1 MATKLTIPAGTTYT
15 KVVRWASDVVAYKAI
30 SGISKTAPAAVTAP
44 SHGLK
49 TGWPVAVESV
59 KGMTQINAQNSPP
72 RESDLHAVTS
82 TGADTLTLDGV
93 NSIGY
98 STYTGGGALR
108 YNVPESL
115 AAATARMH
123 LVDRWRP
130 LSAGISYPHKTSTV
144 YAAGD
149 IVHVDVGTHYICS
162 VGGTSAS
169 SRPSDLL
176 AGDGTVTWV
185 AHETFAGTTVYVVL
199 TSSTGIALNDTEH
212 TITWTL
218 ADTETSTG
226 QWESCIAQLEVVV
239 GGVISRVAEYEIS
252 VSRETTR

>member
-1 MATKLTIPAGTTYT
+1 MATKLTIPAGTTHAE
-15 KVVRWASDVVAYKAI
+15 VIRWASDVVAYKAI
-30 SGISKTAPAAVTAP
+30 SGISKSAPAAVTVP

-72 RESDLHAVTS
+72 RESDLHAITS

-93 NSIGY
+93 NAIGF

-130 LSAGISYPHKTSTV
+130 LSAGISYPHKTSTAYV
-144 YAAGD
+144 AGD
-149 IVHVDVGTHYICS
+149 IVHVDVGTHYRCS

-169 SRPSDLL
+169 TRPGNLL
-176 AGDGTVTWV
+176 SGDGTVTWV
-185 AHETFAGTTVYVVL
+185 AHESFAGTTVYVAL
-199 TSSTGIALNDTEH
+199 TSSSGITLNDTEH

-218 ADTETSTG
+218 ADTETSSG
-226 QWESCIAQLEVVV
+226 QWESCVAQLEVVV
-239 GGVISRVAEYEIS
+239 GGVTSRVAEYEIS

>member
-30 SGISKTAPAAVTAP
+30 SGISKTAPVVVTAP

-59 KGMTQINAQNSPP
+59 KAMTQINAQNSPP

-130 LSAGISYPHKTSTV
+130 LSAGISFPHEESTAYV
-144 YAAGD
+144 VGD
-149 IVHVDVGTHYICS
+149 IVHVDVGTHYQCS
-162 VGGTSAS
+162 GSGTSDS
-169 SRPSDLL
+169 TRPGDLL
-176 AGDGTVTWV
+176 TGDGTVTW
-185 AHETFAGTTVYVVL
+185 ALLDSFIGSTVYVAL
-199 TSSTGIALNDTEH
+199 TSSAGIALNDTEH

-218 ADTETSTG
+218 ADTETSHG
-226 QWESCIAQLEVVV
+226 QWESCVAQLEVVV
-239 GGVISRVAEYEIS
+239 GGVVSRVADYEIS
-252 VSRETTR
+252 LSRETTR

>member
-1 MATKLTIPAGTTYT
+1 MATKLTIPAGTTHAE
-15 KVVRWASDVVAYKAI
+15 VIRWASDVVAYKAI
-30 SGISKTAPAAVTAP
+30 SGISKSAPAAVTVP

-72 RESDLHAVTS
+72 RESDLHAITS
-82 TGADTLTLDGV
+82 TGTDTLTLDGV
-93 NSIGY
+93 NAIGF

-130 LSAGISYPHKTSTV
+130 LSAGISYPHKTSTAYV
-144 YAAGD
+144 AGD
-149 IVHVDVGTHYICS
+149 IVHVDVGTHYRCS

-169 SRPSDLL
+169 TRPGNLL
-176 AGDGTVTWV
+176 SGDGTVTWV
-185 AHETFAGTTVYVVL
+185 AHESFAGTTVYVAL
-199 TSSTGIALNDTEH
+199 TSSSGITLNDTEH

-218 ADTETSTG
+218 ADTETSIG
-226 QWESCIAQLEVVV
+226 QWESCVAQLEVVV
-239 GGVISRVAEYEIS
+239 GGVVSRVAEYEIS

>member
-1 MATKLTIPAGTTYT
+1 MTTLALKAGETHSE
-15 KVVRWASDVVAYKAI
+15 VVRWESDVVAYKAI
-30 SGISKTAPAAVTAP
+30 SGIDKTAPAAVTAP
-44 SHGLK
+44 SHGIK

-93 NSIGY
+93 NAIGF

-130 LSAGISYPHKTSTV
+130 LSAGISYPHKTSTAYV
-144 YAAGD
+144 AGD
-149 IVHVDVGTHYICS
+149 IVHVDVGTHYRCS

-169 SRPSDLL
+169 TRPGNLL
-176 AGDGTVTWV
+176 SGDGTVTWV
-185 AHETFAGTTVYVVL
+185 AHESFAGTTVYVAL
-199 TSSTGIALNDTEH
+199 TSSSGITLNDTEH

-218 ADTETSTG
+218 ADTETSSG
-226 QWESCIAQLEVVV
+226 QWESCVAQLEVVV
-239 GGVISRVAEYEIS
+239 GGVTSRVAEYEIS

>member
-1 MATKLTIPAGTTYT
+1 MATKLTIPAGTTHAE
-15 KVVRWASDVVAYKAI
+15 VIRWASDVVAYKAI
-30 SGISKTAPAAVTAP
+30 SGISKSAPAAVTVP

-72 RESDLHAVTS
+72 RESDLHAITS
-82 TGADTLTLDGV
+82 TGTDTLTLDGV
-93 NSIGY
+93 NAIGF

-130 LSAGISYPHKTSTV
+130 LSAGISYPHKTSTAYV
-144 YAAGD
+144 AGD
-149 IVHVDVGTHYICS
+149 IVHVDVGTHYRCS

-169 SRPSDLL
+169 TRPGNLL
-176 AGDGTVTWV
+176 SGDGTVTWV
-185 AHETFAGTTVYVVL
+185 AHESFAGTTVYVAL
-199 TSSTGIALNDTEH
+199 TSSSGITLNDTEH

-218 ADTETSTG
+218 ADTETSSG
-226 QWESCIAQLEVVV
+226 QWESCVAQLEVVV
-239 GGVISRVAEYEIS
+239 GGVTSRVAEYEIS

>member
-1 MATKLTIPAGTTYT
+1 M
-15 KVVRWASDVVAYKAI
+15 
-30 SGISKTAPAAVTAP
+30 
-44 SHGLK
+44 
-49 TGWPVAVESV
+49 
-59 KGMTQINAQNSPP
+59 
-72 RESDLHAVTS
+72 
-82 TGADTLTLDGV
+82 
-93 NSIGY
+93 
-98 STYTGGGALR
+98 
-108 YNVPESL
+108 
-115 AAATARMH
+115 
-123 LVDRWRP
+123 
-130 LSAGISYPHKTSTV
+130 SAGISYPHKTSTV

>member
-1 MATKLTIPAGTTYT
+1 MATKLTIPAGTTHAE
-15 KVVRWASDVVAYKAI
+15 VVRWASDVVAYKAI
-30 SGISKTAPAAVTAP
+30 SGISKSAPAAVTVP

-72 RESDLHAVTS
+72 RESDLHAITS

-93 NSIGY
+93 NAIGF

-130 LSAGISYPHKTSTV
+130 LSAGISYPHKTSTAYV
-144 YAAGD
+144 AGD
-149 IVHVDVGTHYICS
+149 IVHVDVGTHYRCS

-169 SRPSDLL
+169 TRPGNLL
-176 AGDGTVTWV
+176 SGDGTVTWV
-185 AHETFAGTTVYVVL
+185 AHESFAGTTVYVAL
-199 TSSTGIALNDTEH
+199 TSSSGITLNDTEH

-218 ADTETSTG
+218 ADTETSSG
-226 QWESCIAQLEVVV
+226 QWESCVAQLEVVV
-239 GGVISRVAEYEIS
+239 GGVTSRVAEYEIS

>member
-1 MATKLTIPAGTTYT
+1 MATKLTIPAGTTHAE
-15 KVVRWASDVVAYKAI
+15 VIRWASDVVAYKAI
-30 SGISKTAPAAVTAP
+30 SGISKSAPAAVTVP

-93 NSIGY
+93 NAIGF

-130 LSAGISYPHKTSTV
+130 LSAGISYPHKTSTAYV
-144 YAAGD
+144 AGD
-149 IVHVDVGTHYICS
+149 IVHVDVGTHYRCS

-169 SRPSDLL
+169 TRPGNLL
-176 AGDGTVTWV
+176 SGDGTVTWV
-185 AHETFAGTTVYVVL
+185 AHESFAGTTVYVAL
-199 TSSTGIALNDTEH
+199 TSSSGITLNDTEH

-218 ADTETSTG
+218 ADTETSSG
-226 QWESCIAQLEVVV
+226 QWESCVAQLEVVV
-239 GGVISRVAEYEIS
+239 GGVTSRVAEYEIS

>member
-1 MATKLTIPAGTTYT
+1 MTTKLTIPAGTTYT

-49 TGWPVAVESV
+49 TGWPVAVESA

-149 IVHVDVGTHYICS
+149 IVHVDVGTHYQCS
-162 VGGTSAS
+162 GGGTSDVT
-169 SRPSDLL
+169 RPDDLL
-176 AGDGTVTWV
+176 GGDGTVTW
-185 AHETFAGTTVYVVL
+185 TLLDSFSGSTVYVVL
-199 TSSTGIALNDTEH
+199 TSSAGIAINDTEH

-218 ADTETSTG
+218 SESDTSTG
-226 QWESCIAQLEVVV
+226 QWESCVAQLEVVV
-239 GGVISRVAEYEIS
+239 GGVVSRVADYEIS
-252 VSRETTR
+252 LSRETTR